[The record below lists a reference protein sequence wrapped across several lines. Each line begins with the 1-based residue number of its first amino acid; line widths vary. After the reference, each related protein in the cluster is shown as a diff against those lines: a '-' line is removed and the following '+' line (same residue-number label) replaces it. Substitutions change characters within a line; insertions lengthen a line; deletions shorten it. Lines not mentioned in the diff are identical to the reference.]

1 MRRPPDGM
9 DMRGSLRGSGRGGVI
24 TQEELKRRIEHQ
36 QKQNEINMGQQQ
48 LIGSQQSQLMAM
60 NQSQNLLKAKIYEQN
75 HLRQGQKLYW
85 FHFRWLKIQEINASF
100 PISITLFSNHLF
112 SKFLNPIK
120 KISNPKI
127 TFTTSINRTTSR
139 LLRSVS
145 HLTAEPY
152 FGHFC
157 TKRTRIEVFAR
168 QKWKNSDGKFVRRN

>member
-9 DMRGSLRGSGRGGVI
+9 DMRGSLRGSGGRGGVI

-60 NQSQNLLKAKIYEQN
+60 NQNQNLLKAKIYEQN
-75 HLRQGQKLYW
+75 HLRQGSTHRNYQ
-85 FHFRWLKIQEINASF
+85 I
-100 PISITLFSNHLF
+100 FSLNF
-112 SKFLNPIK
+112 VNPIE

-139 LLRSVS
+139 FLWSVS
-145 HLTAEPY
+145 Y
-152 FGHFC
+152 F
-157 TKRTRIEVFAR
+157 
-168 QKWKNSDGKFVRRN
+168 

>member
-75 HLRQGQKLYW
+75 HLRQGQKLYR
-85 FHFRWLKIQEINASF
+85 FHFRWLKIKEIITVF
-100 PISITLFSNHLF
+100 PISIMLLSNHL
-112 SKFLNPIK
+112 K
-120 KISNPKI
+120 
-127 TFTTSINRTTSR
+127 
-139 LLRSVS
+139 
-145 HLTAEPY
+145 
-152 FGHFC
+152 
-157 TKRTRIEVFAR
+157 
-168 QKWKNSDGKFVRRN
+168 